1 VRNEGVIYGDAEYGN
16 QSLSKICMHNAIIL
30 NFSCLVS
37 LVGLS
42 HRRLQHVGQSMTP
55 EKGVEERRP
64 AADGHRVRSWMRE
77 ARLTTDIHQTCC
89 PSSPKIGRSR
99 GWEGRASK
107 AGGV

>member
-64 AADGHRVRSWMRE
+64 PPLMGIELGLGCER
-77 ARLTTDIHQTCC
+77 
-89 PSSPKIGRSR
+89 PG
-99 GWEGRASK
+99 
-107 AGGV
+107 

>member
-1 VRNEGVIYGDAEYGN
+1 
-16 QSLSKICMHNAIIL
+16 
-30 NFSCLVS
+30 
-37 LVGLS
+37 
-42 HRRLQHVGQSMTP
+42 MTP
-55 EKGVEERRP
+55 EKGVDERAP
-64 AADGHRVRSWMRE
+64 PLMGNRVRSLVRE